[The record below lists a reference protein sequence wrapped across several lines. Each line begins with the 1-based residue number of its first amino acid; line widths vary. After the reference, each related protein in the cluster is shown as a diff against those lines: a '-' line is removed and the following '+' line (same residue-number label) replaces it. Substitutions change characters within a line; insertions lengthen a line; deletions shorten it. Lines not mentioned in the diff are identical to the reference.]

1 MVKFSLIALASVLA
15 TAQAAGNRNPIRKTI
30 NLHQRA
36 LRRGDPTTE
45 ALLKKARPY
54 QRRGNTASPPAAAGR
69 NLDEIEID
77 GSYSIKFSQCVDVK
91 TFDEDLFGEDI
102 DINYVQSG
110 QIVSSQSY
118 VLFHVCQGDN
128 CYYDADADIYI
139 VDLATYLTNVA
150 QYHANKRA
158 NYCEACG
165 EFEDYCNAE
174 EEAEEQEEVEEEEG
188 EEEEENDAEEG
199 DEEEAEEGEGKLKF

>member
-1 MVKFSLIALASVLA
+1 MVKFSLIARASVLA
-15 TAQAAGNRNPIRKTI
+15 TAQAAGNRNPIRKKTI
-30 NLHQRA
+30 NLNNSQRT

-54 QRRGNTASPPAAAGR
+54 KRGSNTGRR
-69 NLDEIEID
+69 NLEEVEID

-91 TFDEDLFGEDI
+91 TFDEDLFDENI
-102 DINYVQSG
+102 VSYVQSG
-110 QIVSSQSY
+110 QIVSSHSY

-128 CYYDADADIYI
+128 CYYDGDADIYI

-165 EFEDYCNAE
+165 EFEDYCIAEDDE
-174 EEAEEQEEVEEEEG
+174 EEAEEQEEVKEEDG
-188 EEEEENDAEEG
+188 EEENNAEEG
-199 DEEEAEEGEGKLKF
+199 HEEEAEEGEGKI